1 LNFVTNLS
9 TRYTLNLSINIRI
22 FLLQFSL
29 KSRNALRKPDLI
41 HFFKIML
48 VYFKKSAKLFA
59 GIILLGLF
67 FTFSTLWY
75 FSADLPDYK
84 ILAEYKPPIS
94 SRVHSGEGQLIAEY
108 ALQKRLFIPYDSI
121 PRKVINSFL
130 SAEDKNFFSHPG
142 IDAKS
147 ITRAVIKNIKNIF
160 SEKRLEGASTIT
172 QQVAKNFLLTNEV
185 SLKRKIKEAILAF
198 RIERAY
204 SKERIMELYLNQIY
218 LGEGT
223 YGIAAASLEYFDK
236 AVNELS
242 YEEAALLAAL
252 PKAPSKYNPNKSYE
266 RAKLRR
272 DIVLRN
278 LYENSYINKD
288 QYENLKIKKII
299 TKKRKI
305 KIFEEANFYS
315 EEVRRIVSNTYGY
328 DSLYK
333 GGLSIRT
340 PLKSNYQIEALKALR
355 EGLEEYDRR
364 HGWRGPVTNIKQVN
378 WQKFI
383 KEFVPD
389 KSLNW
394 KLAKVIDVKKLISKI
409 ELENKEIGYL
419 DFKNAG
425 WTRKKSFEEVLEPN
439 DIIYVKK
446 IKKKKWILK
455 QLPKINGA
463 IVVMDPFTGRV
474 LAMAGGF
481 SFKLS
486 EFNRATQAKRQ
497 PGSAFKP
504 FVYAAAL
511 ENGFTPST
519 LILDAPFVMDQG
531 EGLKTWKPENYGKKF
546 YGPSTL
552 RVGIEKSRNL
562 MTVRVAQKLG
572 FEKISK
578 ITNSFGIYKDVPELL
593 SVSLGAQETTLVQLT
608 NAYCSFV
615 NGGKKV
621 TPIFIDRIQ
630 DRRGKTIFNADKRK
644 CLGCQEISYLK
655 AEVPLIEDSR
665 EQIISP
671 ETAYQIT
678 SMMEGVIKRG
688 TGRKLRN
695 LNLPLAG
702 KTGTT
707 NKNMD
712 AWFLGFTSKLVIG
725 TYVGFDEPK
734 SLGKYETGAKA
745 ALPIFKKFIQNVV
758 KKKEAL
764 PFKVP
769 NDINL
774 VMVDVETGLQ
784 PNNKTKKIIYESFK
798 SKGNFMF
805 NLEKP
810 SNTST
815 LGFYDSENQEA
826 IYRFY

>member
-1 LNFVTNLS
+1 MG
-9 TRYTLNLSINIRI
+9 
-22 FLLQFSL
+22 LLFS
-29 KSRNALRKPDLI
+29 
-41 HFFKIML
+41 
-48 VYFKKSAKLFA
+48 
-59 GIILLGLF
+59 
-67 FTFSTLWY
+67 FSTLWY
-75 FSADLPDYK
+75 FSSDLPDYK
-84 ILAEYKPPIS
+84 ILANYKPPVS

-108 ALQKRLFIPYDSI
+108 ALQKRIFIPYGSV
-121 PRKVINSFL
+121 PKKVVNSFL

-147 ITRAVIKNIKNIF
+147 ITRATIKNLKNIF

-236 AVNELS
+236 AVSDLS
-242 YEEAALLAAL
+242 YEESALLAAL
-252 PKAPSKYNPNKSYE
+252 PKAPSKYNPNKSIKI
-266 RAKLRR
+266 AKTRR
-272 DIVLRN
+272 DLVLKN
-278 LYENSYINKD
+278 LFENSYINKN
-288 QYENLKIKKII
+288 QYENLKNKPIK

-305 KIFEEANFYS
+305 KLLEEANFYS
-315 EEVRRIVSNTYGY
+315 EEVRRVVTDTYGY
-328 DSLYK
+328 DDLYK

-340 PLKSNYQIEALKALR
+340 PLNSNYQIEALKALR
-355 EGLEEYDRR
+355 EGLEEYDKR
-364 HGWRGPVTNIKQVN
+364 HGWRGPITNLSSTE
-378 WQKFI
+378 WQKNIQEFI
-383 KEFVPD
+383 PD

-394 KLAKVIDVKKLISKI
+394 KLAKIIDVGKLIVKI
-409 ELENKEIGYL
+409 EIENKEIGFI
-419 DFKNAG
+419 DFNNVS
-425 WTRKKSFEEVLEPN
+425 WIRKESFEEFLKLN

-446 IKKKKWILK
+446 IKKNKWSLK

-463 IVVMDPFTGRV
+463 IVVMDPYTGRV
-474 LAMAGGF
+474 LAMVGGF
-481 SFKLS
+481 SFRLS

-504 FVYAAAL
+504 IVYAAAL

-519 LILDAPFVMDQG
+519 LILDAPFVIDQG

-552 RVGIEKSRNL
+552 RTGIEKSRNL
-562 MTVRVAQKLG
+562 MTVRVAQKVGLD
-572 FEKISK
+572 EISN
-578 ITNSFGIYKDVPELL
+578 ITKKFGVYNDAPELL
-593 SVSLGAQETTLVQLT
+593 SVSLGSVETTLIKLT
-608 NAYCSFV
+608 NAYCTFV

-621 TPIFIDRIQ
+621 VPIFIDRIQ

-644 CLGCQEISYLK
+644 CLGCEEISYLK
-655 AEVPLIEDSR
+655 DEIPLIQDNR
-665 EQIISP
+665 DQIISP

-688 TGRKLRN
+688 TGRKLKS
-695 LNLPLAG
+695 LKLVLAG

-725 TYVGFDEPK
+725 VYVGFDEPET
-734 SLGKYETGAKA
+734 LGKYETGAKA
-745 ALPIFKKFIQNVV
+745 ALPVFKKFVSKVV
-758 KKKEAL
+758 KKKDAL

-769 NDINL
+769 KNISL
-774 VMVDVETGLQ
+774 VIIDLET
-784 PNNKTKKIIYESFK
+784 
-798 SKGNFMF
+798 
-805 NLEKP
+805 
-810 SNTST
+810 
-815 LGFYDSENQEA
+815 
-826 IYRFY
+826 

>member
-1 LNFVTNLS
+1 M
-9 TRYTLNLSINIRI
+9 LNLIKRAAKSILAVFI
-22 FLLQFSL
+22 L
-29 KSRNALRKPDLI
+29 
-41 HFFKIML
+41 
-48 VYFKKSAKLFA
+48 
-59 GIILLGLF
+59 GIVF
-67 FTFSTLWY
+67 VFSTLWY
-75 FSADLPDYK
+75 FSSNLPDYK
-84 ILAEYKPPIS
+84 ILSSYKPPVS

-121 PRKVINSFL
+121 PVKVIYSFL

-142 IDAKS
+142 VDAKS
-147 ITRAVIKNIKNIF
+147 ITRAIIKNTKNFF

-223 YGIAAASLEYFDK
+223 YGVAAASLEYFDK
-236 AVNELS
+236 AVSELN

-252 PKAPSKYNPNKSYE
+252 PRAPSTYNPYKSVE
-266 RAKLRR
+266 KAKVRR
-272 DIVLRN
+272 NTVLKN
-278 LYENSYINKD
+278 LYYNSYINKTE
-288 QYENLKIKKII
+288 YEELIKKDIK

-305 KIFEEANFYS
+305 KLLEEANFYT
-315 EEVRRIVSNTYGY
+315 EEVRRIVSDIYGY
-328 DSLYK
+328 DNLYK

-340 PLKSNYQIEALKALR
+340 PLISNYQIEALKALR

-364 HGWRGPVTNIKQVN
+364 HGWRGPITNLNSLDWTKKIDE
-378 WQKFI
+378 FI
-383 KEFVPD
+383 PD

-394 KLAKVIDVKKLISKI
+394 TLAKVIEVNKLNVKI
-409 ELENKEIGYL
+409 EIQDKKIGFV
-419 DFKNAG
+419 DFKNAS
-425 WTRKKSFEEVLEPN
+425 WTRKNSFEDFLKLN

-446 IKKKKWILK
+446 IKKNKWNLK

-463 IVVMDPFTGRV
+463 IVVMDPYTGRV

-552 RVGIEKSRNL
+552 RTGIEKSRNL
-562 MTVRVAQKLG
+562 MTVRVAQKVG
-572 FEKISK
+572 FEQISK
-578 ITNSFGIYKDVPELL
+578 ITNNFGIYNDVPELL
-593 SVSLGAQETTLVQLT
+593 SVSLGAAETTLIKLT

-630 DRRGKTIFNADKRK
+630 NRRGKTIFNSDERK
-644 CLGCQEISYLK
+644 CVGCEEISYLK
-655 AEVPLIEDSR
+655 DEIPSIQDNR
-665 EQIISP
+665 KQIISP

-678 SMMEGVIKRG
+678 SMLEGVIKRG

-712 AWFLGFTSKLVIG
+712 AWFVGFTSKLVVG
-725 TYVGFDEPK
+725 VYVGFDEPK
-734 SLGKYETGAKA
+734 TLGKYETGAKA
-745 ALPIFKKFIQNVV
+745 ALPIFKRFVQNVV

-769 NDINL
+769 KNINL
-774 VMVDVETGLQ
+774 VIVDAETGLT
-784 PNNKTKKIIYESFK
+784 PNDNTKKMIYESFK
-798 SKGNFMF
+798 TGDNFIVS
-805 NLEKP
+805 LEKL
-810 SNTST
+810 SNKDRLS
-815 LGFYDSENQEA
+815 FYDSENQKTTL
-826 IYRFY
+826 RFY